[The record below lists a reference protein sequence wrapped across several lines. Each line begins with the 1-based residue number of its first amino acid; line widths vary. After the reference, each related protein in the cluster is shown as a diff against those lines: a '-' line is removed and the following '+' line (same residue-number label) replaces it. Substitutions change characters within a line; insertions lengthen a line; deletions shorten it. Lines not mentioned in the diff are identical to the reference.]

1 MKKLVVLS
9 VVLTLA
15 LGLGCG
21 SKPKVIKIGVA
32 GPLTGDQAKMGM
44 DLVNGVSLAVEEWNA
59 KGGILGAKI
68 EIVKGDDRRDPKE
81 ANSVAQKLVND
92 GVVAVVGHFN
102 SSCSIPASQ
111 IYHENKVP
119 QISPAST
126 NPQLTQQGFG
136 SVFRNCG
143 RDDQQGSVGAKFVL
157 QILKKKKIA
166 VLHDKTTYGQGLAD
180 EFKKA
185 LGDSAQVVIYEGI
198 IQGDKDFK
206 AVLTKVKQAKP
217 EVVYFGGIYPEAGLM
232 IKQMKDLGIKADF
245 VSGDGAIDPEFL
257 HIAGDAA
264 LGSYLSFGPS
274 VKELPTAKHFIEA
287 YQAKYG
293 DIGPYS
299 IYSYDAANIILTALQ
314 SAGKPDGD
322 KMAEEIHKI
331 NYDGAVGAIQ
341 FDAKGDVLKAPYIF
355 WQVQKVVGPDGKEKL
370 DFVPCKEQAQ

>member
-1 MKKLVVLS
+1 MRKALLVTLVFA
-9 VVLTLA
+9 LA
-15 LGLGCG
+15 LGLGCT
-21 SKPKVIKIGVA
+21 SKPKVIKLGVA
-32 GPLTGDQAKMGM
+32 GPMTGDQAKMGM

-92 GVVAVVGHFN
+92 GVAAVVGHFN

-136 SVFRNCG
+136 SVFRTCG
-143 RDDQQGSVGAKFVL
+143 RDDQQGSVGAKYVI
-157 QILKKKKIA
+157 QILKKKRIA

-185 LGDSAQVVIYEGI
+185 LGDSAQVVIYEGL

-217 EVVYFGGIYPEAGLM
+217 EVVYFGGIYPEAGLLVR
-232 IKQMKDLGIKADF
+232 QMKDLGIKADF
-245 VSGDGAIDPEFL
+245 MAGDGVIDPEFL
-257 HIAGDAA
+257 KIAGDAA
-264 LGSYLSFGPS
+264 LGSYLSFAPS
-274 VKELPTAKHFIEA
+274 IEELPTAKRFIEA
-287 YQAKYG
+287 YHAKFG
-293 DIGPYS
+293 EIGPYS
-299 IYSYDAANIILTALQ
+299 VFSYDAANIILTAVQ
-314 SAGKPDGD
+314 AAGKLDGD
-322 KMAEEIHKI
+322 RIAEEIHKI
-331 NYDGAVGAIQ
+331 KYDGAIGMIQ
-341 FDAKGDVLKAPYIF
+341 FDPKGDVLKAPYIF
-355 WQVQKVVGPDGKEKL
+355 WQVQKVAGPDGKEKL
-370 DFVPCKEQAQ
+370 DFVPLKEQAQ

>member
-1 MKKLVVLS
+1 MKRAVFVTLVFA
-9 VVLTLA
+9 LA
-15 LGLGCG
+15 LGLGCKSG
-21 SKPKVIKIGVA
+21 PKVIKIGVA
-32 GPLTGDQAKMGM
+32 GPMTGDQAKMGM
-44 DLVNGVSLAVEEWNA
+44 DLVNGVSLAVDEWNA
-59 KGGILGAKI
+59 KGGVLGVKV

-81 ANSVAQKLVND
+81 ANSLAQKLVND

-126 NPQLTQQGFG
+126 NPQLTQQRFG
-136 SVFRNCG
+136 SVFRTCG

-157 QILKKKKIA
+157 QVLGKKRIA

-180 EFKKA
+180 EFKKH

-232 IKQMKDLGIKADF
+232 VRQMKDLGIKTDF
-245 VSGDGAIDPEFL
+245 VAGDGVIDPEFL
-257 HIAGDAA
+257 KIAGDAA

-274 VKELPTAKHFIEA
+274 VKELPTAKRFIEA
-287 YQAKYG
+287 HQAKYG
-293 DIGPYS
+293 EIGPYS
-299 IYSYDAANIILTALQ
+299 VYSYDAANIILTAIQ
-314 SAGKPDGD
+314 AAGKLDGD
-322 KMAEEIHKI
+322 KIAEEIHKI
-331 NYDGAVGAIQ
+331 KYDGAIGTIQ

-355 WQVQKVVGPDGKEKL
+355 WQVQKVTGPDGKEKL